1 MRRLIVS
8 VVCVVGVLFGAG
20 AASADPLPGYSL
32 DLAQLEDRM
41 QRCVSY
47 ESSDNAV
54 LMAWVNFSEGAT
66 RTWRCSSLR
75 HMLFDDVE
83 RTPHDPFVDVPNFMS
98 CVDRV
103 VSYGF
108 SRPADAGKTRYIY
121 QYNGTAD
128 TAIVVVNDDT
138 GDVVTIYTR
147 KPNDWAGC
155 AA

>member
-1 MRRLIVS
+1 MRRLMVLFSCLI
-8 VVCVVGVLFGAG
+8 GVLLSAG
-20 AASADPLPGYSL
+20 VAGADPLPGYSL
-32 DLAQLEDRM
+32 DPAQLEGKM

-47 ESSDNAV
+47 ESPEDAV
-54 LMAWVNFSEGAT
+54 LMAWINFSDGAR

-83 RTPHDPFVDVPNFMS
+83 RTPHDPFVDVPKFMS

-108 SRPADAGKTRYIY
+108 PRPADVGKTRYIY

-128 TAIVVVNDDT
+128 TARVVVNDSN
-138 GDVVTIYTR
+138 GDIVTIYTT

>member
-1 MRRLIVS
+1 MRRLIVLFS
-8 VVCVVGVLFGAG
+8 CLIAVFVGSGV
-20 AASADPLPGYSL
+20 ASADPLPGYSF
-32 DLAQLEDRM
+32 DPAQLEDRM

-47 ESSDNAV
+47 ESPENAV
-54 LMAWVNFSEGAT
+54 LMAWVNFSEGAA

-75 HMLFDDVE
+75 HMLFDDAE

-108 SRPADAGKTRYIY
+108 PRPADDGKTRYIY
-121 QYNGTAD
+121 QYNGTAS
-128 TAIVVVNDDT
+128 TASVVVNDDN
-138 GDVVTIYTR
+138 GDVITIYTS
-147 KPNDWAGC
+147 KPDDSAGC